1 MSAPDVPGE
10 GGGDE
15 GLLVMRGEADASG
28 EVTPRMLIRPDAS
41 EGWDRM
47 VAGEEEEGGGKG
59 GGAGAGGGMEGEREE
74 RAMEGG
80 RPLSDVLVTKR

>member
-1 MSAPDVPGE
+1 MSTPDVPGE

-47 VAGEEEEGGGKG
+47 VAGEEEEGGG
-59 GGAGAGGGMEGEREE
+59 
-74 RAMEGG
+74 
-80 RPLSDVLVTKR
+80 

>member
-1 MSAPDVPGE
+1 MSTPDVPGE

-41 EGWDRM
+41 EGWDRVM
-47 VAGEEEEGGGKG
+47 AGEEEEGG
-59 GGAGAGGGMEGEREE
+59 
-74 RAMEGG
+74 
-80 RPLSDVLVTKR
+80 T